1 MCAQIV
7 QGGESQSAF
16 LVAASVGF
24 GVGVQ
29 IQVVLEHC
37 GKTEAFVARLAVVFE
52 VFSEGV

>member
-7 QGGESQSAF
+7 QGGESQSASG
-16 LVAASVGF
+16 VAASVRF

-29 IQVVLEHC
+29 IHVVFEHC

-52 VFSEGV
+52 VFS